1 MKDNKGVV
9 QIMTI
14 PDYQSLLLP
23 FLKHL
28 SNGKEHTKQEMIDL
42 LATDFKLTS
51 AERKELLPSGR
62 QKVFDNRVSWTR
74 TYLKKALLLQSP
86 ARGRYTITDR
96 GRQVLTENLSKI
108 DVSYLKQFPEFVTFL
123 NTSKNN
129 NKTPVNKRVARAE
142 SKDTPEEILE
152 ASYQILRHNL
162 AQELLSKV
170 IECSP
175 AFFENLVVELLLKMG
190 YGGSRKDAGQA
201 IGKTGD
207 GGIDGII
214 KEDRLG
220 LDVVYI
226 QAKRW
231 EGTVSRPEIQ
241 KFVGALQGKKAR
253 KGIFITSGFFSS
265 YARDYVKDIQNSVVL
280 IDGEELSS
288 YMIDFGVGVSP
299 LASYE
304 IMSIDSDY
312 FMDEQ

>member
-1 MKDNKGVV
+1 
-9 QIMTI
+9 MTI

-28 SNGKEHTKQEMIDL
+28 SDGKEHTKQEMIEL
-42 LATDFKLTS
+42 LATDFQLTS
-51 AERKELLPSGR
+51 AERAELLPSGR
-62 QKVFDNRVSWTR
+62 QRIFDNRVGWAR
-74 TYLKKALLLQSP
+74 TYLKKALLLQAP

-96 GRQVLTENLSKI
+96 GKQVLSENLSRI
-108 DVSYLKQFPEFVTFL
+108 DVNYLKRFPEFVVFQ
-123 NTSKNN
+123 NTSRKNN
-129 NKTPVNKRVARAE
+129 KPSNHKGVPKTENTE
-142 SKDTPEEILE
+142 TPEEILE
-152 ASYQILRHNL
+152 ASYQTLRHSL
-162 AQELLSKV
+162 AQELIAKI

-175 AFFENLVVELLLKMG
+175 AFFEDLVIELLLKMG

-220 LDVVYI
+220 LDVVYV

-253 KGIFITSGFFSS
+253 KGIFITTGSFSCH
-265 YARDYVKDIQNSVVL
+265 ARDYVKDIQSSLVL
-280 IDGEELSS
+280 IDGEDLSN

-299 LASYE
+299 VATYQ
-304 IMSIDSDY
+304 IMAIDSDY
-312 FMDEQ
+312 FMDE

>member
-1 MKDNKGVV
+1 MVP
-9 QIMTI
+9 IITI

-28 SNGKEHTKQEMIDL
+28 SDGKEHTKQEMIEL
-42 LATDFKLTS
+42 LAADFKLTP
-51 AERKELLPSGR
+51 AEREELLPSGR
-62 QKVFDNRVSWTR
+62 QRIFDNRVGWAR

-86 ARGRYTITDR
+86 ARGSYTITDR
-96 GRQVLTENLSKI
+96 GRQVLSENLSKI
-108 DVSYLKQFPEFVTFL
+108 DVNYLKRFPEFVAFQ
-123 NTSKNN
+123 NNSKKNN
-129 NKTPVNKRVARAE
+129 NKPSISREVPKTENTQ
-142 SKDTPEEILE
+142 TPEENLE
-152 ASYQILRHNL
+152 ASYQTLRHNL

-175 AFFENLVVELLLKMG
+175 SFFENLVIELLLKMG

-220 LDVVYI
+220 LDVVYV

-253 KGIFITSGFFSS
+253 KGIFITTGSFTSH
-265 YARDYVKDIQNSVVL
+265 ARDYVKDIQSSLVL
-280 IDGEELSS
+280 IDGEDLSY

-299 LASYE
+299 VATYQ
-304 IMSIDSDY
+304 IMAIDSDY
-312 FMDEQ
+312 FMDE